1 MSTHF
6 SATKFAAPDM
16 EKAPTPS
23 AVSKRSLWNA
33 MLGLIVFAGLT
44 AGAGQAL
51 ADSYQL
57 VTQDKIKLRVVE
69 WRSGEGDYKSWEAL
83 DGEYVVNQSGS
94 VSIPLVGEVPA
105 TGLTTESLAARIAYA
120 LQQRAGLANK
130 PFISVEISQ
139 YGPIYLLGAVHS
151 PGQYPYN
158 PDLTVMKAIS
168 LAGGFE
174 KDGEGRSAQINR
186 DRIQATGTLGD
197 AELDY
202 NTLLMR
208 ESRLRAEMAGKD
220 NFDTP
225 ATLTK
230 TDGAEELHAE
240 ELNLMKFR
248 RVELDSKIAS
258 AEDLGKLYSNSI
270 DTLQSK
276 IQAQEH
282 QVSLFEK
289 QLATVATLVDK
300 GLTVSSRQFELDQAH
315 SDAESKL
322 LDLEFQLVQSRQS
335 LAENKRD
342 AATVVNSMNS
352 QIQDELSTT
361 LREIAKSDLQM
372 RVSQALL
379 NQTNQESQQR
389 SSALDNDA
397 NSPPKIMIA
406 RQNDK
411 GETERFEATPDTP
424 IKPRDLIEVNVEG
437 SF

>member
-1 MSTHF
+1 MLSTHF
-6 SATKFAAPDM
+6 SATQFAATTM
-16 EKAPTPS
+16 
-23 AVSKRSLWNA
+23 SKGFSHRAGRFLRNTVPCF
-33 MLGLIVFAGLT
+33 IVLAGLM
-44 AGAGQAL
+44 AGATQAL

-69 WRSGEGDYKSWEAL
+69 WRSGEGDYKSWDAL
-83 DGEYVVNQSGS
+83 DGDYVVNQSGS

-105 TGLTTESLAARIAYA
+105 TSLTTEALAAKIAYA
-120 LQQRAGLANK
+120 LQQRAGLPNK
-130 PFISVEISQ
+130 PFISVEVSQ
-139 YGPIYLLGAVHS
+139 YGPIYLVGAVHT

-174 KDGEGRSAQINR
+174 KDGEGRGAQLNR
-186 DRIQATGTLGD
+186 DRIQASGTLGD

-208 ESRLRAEMAGKD
+208 EARLRAEMGGKD

-225 ATLTK
+225 TTLTK
-230 TDGAEELHAE
+230 TDGADELHAE
-240 ELNLMKFR
+240 ELNLLKFR

-258 AEDLGKLYSNSI
+258 SEDLDTLYSNSI
-270 DTLQSK
+270 ETLQSK
-276 IQAQEH
+276 IQTQEH

-342 AATVVNSMNS
+342 AATAVNSMNS

-379 NQTNQESQQR
+379 NQTNRESQQQSAAQDDAAR
-389 SSALDNDA
+389 SQ
-397 NSPPKIMIA
+397 PKLMIA
-406 RQNDK
+406 RQNDQ

-424 IKPRDLIEVNVEG
+424 VKPRDLIEVSVEG